1 MSFPSSIINYVL
13 IFYQVSNF
21 TFLFYFIPGLDKKNG
36 ACLVVWFVGLA
47 KGLQTTNQIYVS
59 LGLAIRDQCSDRHR
73 KINLATGH
81 RPTSTLHCSLLRAVA
96 SCFYGQLEFGSPNT
110 GQYYTSVLRTSCV
123 FDSSNINSRHTCL
136 DGIIVLFSPL
146 EWKSDCCITLIVHV
160 ISYTMARNWPFLSI
174 RWWRGWWKWWWC
186 PHTSSY

>member
-21 TFLFYFIPGLDKKNG
+21 TFLFYFIPGLDKENG

-96 SCFYGQLEFGSPNT
+96 SCFYGQL
-110 GQYYTSVLRTSCV
+110 
-123 FDSSNINSRHTCL
+123 
-136 DGIIVLFSPL
+136 
-146 EWKSDCCITLIVHV
+146 
-160 ISYTMARNWPFLSI
+160 
-174 RWWRGWWKWWWC
+174 
-186 PHTSSY
+186 